1 MILES
6 LSSLSDCRQVVDLQ
20 VATWGRDSEI
30 VPASVLHVS
39 AKRGGILIGARDKGN
54 IVGFVWSMPGWRDG
68 QPTHWSH
75 MLAVAPA
82 ARGSGLGEQLKRAQR
97 DAARAQG
104 VGLIEWT
111 FDPLQALNA
120 HLNMNRLGAIATSYL
135 VNAYGDMSGLLHRG
149 TPTDR
154 LVAEWWIDTPHVER
168 RLEPR
173 GLLQA
178 RSAEAASA
186 PLAIET
192 AVEAGWHECASTD
205 LTIEDQR
212 LRVPVPPRFTEMQQT
227 VPDVA
232 IAWRLATRAV
242 FTTYF
247 WKGYRAVDFLAGAD
261 GGGAYLLAKPE

>member
-1 MILES
+1 MTLEP

-20 VATWGRDSEI
+20 VGTWGRDSEV

-39 AKRGGILIGARDKGN
+39 AKRGGILIGARDQGA
-54 IVGFVWSMPGWRDG
+54 IVGFVWSMPGWREG
-68 QPTHWSH
+68 KPTHWSH

-111 FDPLQALNA
+111 FDPLQSLNA
-120 HLNMNRLGAIATSYL
+120 HLNMSRLGAIAATYL
-135 VNAYGDMSGLLHRG
+135 VNAYGDMPGLLHRG

-168 RLEPR
+168 RLAPR
-173 GLLQA
+173 SPFGA

-186 PLAIET
+186 PMAIEMN
-192 AVEAGWHECASTD
+192 VDGGWLECVATD
-205 LTIEDQR
+205 LTIDGPR
-212 LRVPVPPRFTEMQQT
+212 VRVPVPPRFTEMQQT

-232 IAWRLATRAV
+232 MGWRLAARAV
-242 FTTYF
+242 FTAYF
-247 WKGYRAVDFLAGAD
+247 WRGYRAVDFLTGSD
-261 GGGAYLLAKPE
+261 GGGAYLLAKPD